1 MDYDPTLLRAFI
13 AIKETGSFT
22 RAAERMHVSQSAI
35 SHQIR
40 RLEQQAGT
48 PLLTRTTRRLTLT
61 EDGEDFLR
69 YAECII
75 KAHDALIRRFE
86 TSSVTGAV
94 RFGLPENFIGDGLPP
109 LLTRFTRQ
117 FPAVRLDVTVCP
129 YLDLRAQVD
138 TDKLDLAVV
147 LALPG
152 SPACGTVLRETHFVW
167 AAAQDFEFGADT
179 PLPLAFAPAP
189 CVHRQ
194 VAIDALQG
202 SSVKWRVAFTSP
214 SQQGLRA
221 AVLAGLAVPAFP
233 KGDLEPGMR
242 VIDGHYGLP
251 ALPKA
256 DFRLIWSM
264 AVKNPAACA
273 FGKLLV
279 SVCEPV

>member
-1 MDYDPTLLRAFI
+1 MDFDPALLRAFI

-22 RAAERMHVSQSAI
+22 RAAERMHISQSAI

-40 RLEQQAGT
+40 RLEEQAAT
-48 PLLTRTTRRLTLT
+48 KLLSRTTRSLTLT

-69 YAECII
+69 HAECIL
-75 KAHDALIRRFE
+75 KAQDALIRRFA
-86 TSSVTGAV
+86 TSSVSGAV

-152 SPACGTVLRETHFVW
+152 SPPGGTVLRETHFVW
-167 AAAQDFEFGADT
+167 AAAHDFEFSGEN
-179 PLPLAFAPAP
+179 PLPLAFAPMP

-202 SSVKWRVAFTSP
+202 SSVQWRVAFTSP

-221 AVLAGLAVPAFP
+221 AVLAGLAVTALPL
-233 KGDLEPGMR
+233 GDLEPGMR

-251 ALPKA
+251 ALPEA
-256 DFRLIWSM
+256 DFRLIWSTTT
-264 AVKNPAACA
+264 KTPAACA
-273 FGKLLV
+273 FGQLLIGE
-279 SVCEPV
+279 CD